1 MRCVSHWF
9 GIGLFHPYSR
19 CVLTPHDVTGMKASL
34 LRENLALAARLKSKK
49 DLKKAIHDYVDS
61 GLPTDECA
69 EYEEALREY
78 DVIKTRD
85 GACLLL

>member
-1 MRCVSHWF
+1 
-9 GIGLFHPYSR
+9 
-19 CVLTPHDVTGMKASL
+19 MKASL

-49 DLKKAIHDYVDS
+49 DLKKALHDYVDS
-61 GLPTDECA
+61 GLPTDECV

-85 GACLLL
+85 GACCCDVTLISCSLLISQ